1 MKKSYNV
8 KASPRMF
15 EQVAR
20 QIADYIQAEQLE
32 PGSKLPTERQL
43 SELLQV
49 SRSSVR
55 EGIRVLELLRF
66 LDSKQGEGTFVSD
79 PPPFLIPD
87 RVIGQ
92 KLEPQALRHYFEI
105 ALMCAETVLM
115 LSIQHHVRYSN
126 VLSGKTFW
134 ENLLFFITGLGE
146 SLENPYFFVLFSE
159 TFGLVLQSG
168 ELPET
173 SAPFEMQEII
183 DAYHASDIHKLK
195 KLINLLSEHI
205 SFL

>member
-1 MKKSYNV
+1 
-8 KASPRMF
+8 MF

-92 KLEPQALRHYFEI
+92 KLEPQALRHYYEI

-146 SLENPYFFVLFSE
+146 SLENPYFFLFC
-159 TFGLVLQSG
+159 FPKPSG
-168 ELPET
+168 SSCNPEICPKQARLLKCRKSSMLTMLPI
-173 SAPFEMQEII
+173 S
-183 DAYHASDIHKLK
+183 
-195 KLINLLSEHI
+195 INSKN
-205 SFL
+205 